1 MMVDFNIRRGLS
13 TDLFIGGQLNS
24 NIELEEGCWY
34 LCTDTAELFICVLD
48 QNILKLKKIND
59 ATNIDY
65 DEPVN
70 QEALEA
76 LIAEVNSIKENLTNF
91 VTEQYV
97 LDAIDAHEGIA
108 KKEDVLE
115 VKTTLE
121 SDVIPK
127 VEKVEELEATLGE
140 LKTRVENLQDIDLEN
155 YATKDYVTE
164 QISSVEIPEAEIF
177 VINYAAPNF
186 EAAIDAY
193 NNGKFLVLTNAAPD
207 ADSYAVMNYVRED
220 IITFTKFLMSRSET
234 YGAFNTYYLHSDN
247 TWEVSKE
254 VKLNKVEANVTDEP
268 TTELTTIKIG
278 KNTYK
283 LPDLSNYVTTEYIQ
297 TQNYVTNNYIE
308 QNYSTTEQI
317 ANTYVTSEKVNEVV
331 TAEVNTVVT
340 EQIETKVTEVI
351 QEKVD
356 AGEISVKA
364 DAVSYDTW

>member
-65 DEPVN
+65 NESVD
-70 QEALEA
+70 QEAFEA
-76 LIAEVNSIKENLTNF
+76 LIAEVNSIKENLTN
-91 VTEQYV
+91 
-97 LDAIDAHEGIA
+97 
-108 KKEDVLE
+108 
-115 VKTTLE
+115 
-121 SDVIPK
+121 
-127 VEKVEELEATLGE
+127 
-140 LKTRVENLQDIDLEN
+140 
-155 YATKDYVTE
+155 YATKDYVAE
-164 QISSVEIPEAEIF
+164 QISSVEIPETEIF

-186 EAAIDAY
+186 ETAIDAY
-193 NNGKFLVLTNAAPD
+193 NNGKFLVLANAAPD
-207 ADSYAVMNYVRED
+207 TDSYAVMNYVRED
-220 IITFTKFLMSRSET
+220 IITFTKFLMSRSEA

-254 VKLNKVEANVTDEP
+254 VKLNKVEANVTNEP

-283 LPDLSNYVTTEYIQ
+283 LPDLSDYVTTEYIQ

-340 EQIETKVTEVI
+340 ERIETKVTEVI

-356 AGEISVKA
+356 AGEISFKA
-364 DAVSYDTW
+364 DSVSYDTW